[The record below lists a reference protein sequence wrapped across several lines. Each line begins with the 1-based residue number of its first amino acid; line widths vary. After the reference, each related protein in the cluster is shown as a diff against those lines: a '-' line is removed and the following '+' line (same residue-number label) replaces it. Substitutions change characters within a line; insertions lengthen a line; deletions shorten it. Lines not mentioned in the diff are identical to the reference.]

1 MILGSTGRI
10 SLAKD
15 SPLLPLLVGYFSDLK
30 NAKRVCWRISL
41 VFCGGSGVV
50 VWGGKRREAEGCG
63 GKREKEKRAV
73 ILLED
78 AFSSPNPKFKE
89 SFLVFSRQMHLDV
102 GQNAERG

>member
-1 MILGSTGRI
+1 MLLGSTGRI

-30 NAKRVCWRISL
+30 NAKRVCWRTSL

-50 VWGGKRREAEGCG
+50 VCGGKRREA
-63 GKREKEKRAV
+63 KRRKKRAV

-89 SFLVFSRQMHLDV
+89 IFFVFSCQMHVDV